1 MNRYRT
7 TMLLPRPWDGTHF
20 VADGFGVWLGAVEGA
35 SPERAVTETAT
46 TPEAKRAATPRAG
59 DLLSRDVVARSLWI
73 AGDTPPRSRLVS
85 AQDLARQSVFHPTVW
100 AVSQSLQGLCQ
111 RGARH
116 NRNSVIIMEQRH
128 QLETD
133 IFGRIGDNAD
143 HFRHTFPPAYF
154 HRRGNLTSARHVHRL
169 QPSQVRQQPEFRL
182 EQAKRRLD
190 IVAAL
195 HRLGLINGLAKC
207 DMQTFRAG
215 SARTRIISEILST
228 ASKVRPYYLPIQ
240 KPR

>member
-100 AVSQSLQGLCQ
+100 AV
-111 RGARH
+111 
-116 NRNSVIIMEQRH
+116 
-128 QLETD
+128 TP
-133 IFGRIGDNAD
+133 F
-143 HFRHTFPPAYF
+143 TF
-154 HRRGNLTSARHVHRL
+154 L
-169 QPSQVRQQPEFRL
+169 
-182 EQAKRRLD
+182 
-190 IVAAL
+190 L
-195 HRLGLINGLAKC
+195 HRDPRLHA
-207 DMQTFRAG
+207 
-215 SARTRIISEILST
+215 EIHWTVNLLWPSPRRRQMVPLSL
-228 ASKVRPYYLPIQ
+228 REG
-240 KPR
+240 